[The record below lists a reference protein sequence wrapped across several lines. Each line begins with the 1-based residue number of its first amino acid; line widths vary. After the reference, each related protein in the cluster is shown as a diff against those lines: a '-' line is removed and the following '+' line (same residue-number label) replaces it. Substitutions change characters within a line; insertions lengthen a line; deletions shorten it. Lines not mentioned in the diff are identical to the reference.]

1 MVAIRAD
8 IKSLTKLYTVEEYL
22 ELEKSSEVRHEYHYG
37 KLIEMPGEAKNAN
50 RIARN
55 ILLNWNAKLENQGF
69 EIFTHDVKAE
79 VIHRNIYRYPDLV
92 VAPESDDDDKYII
105 KQPVIMVEVASDG
118 SWKTDTGLKLKEYT
132 ALSTLKYYFIVSQ
145 EEMFIQMCVRDEDNK
160 RWTFE
165 FFEEE
170 NEVINIPAFNLTIS
184 LSDIYNKVKFDTEK
198 KVQ

>member
-1 MVAIRAD
+1 MVAVRAHTEN
-8 IKSLTKLYTVEEYL
+8 LTKLYTVEEYI
-22 ELEKSSEVRHEYHYG
+22 ELEKNSEVRHEYYYG

-55 ILLNWNAKLENQGF
+55 ILLNWNEKLEKQGY

-79 VIHRNIYRYPDLV
+79 VKKQYVYRYPDLV
-92 VAPESDDDDKYII
+92 VAPESDNEDKYTI
-105 KQPVIMVEVASDG
+105 KQPVIMVEVASEG

-132 ALSTLKYYFIVSQ
+132 ALATLKYYFIVSQ
-145 EEMFIQMCVRDEDNK
+145 EEMLVQMCVRDDDN

-165 FFEEE
+165 FFEED
-170 NEVINIPAFNLTIS
+170 NEVINLPAFNLTIL
-184 LSDIYNKVKFDTEK
+184 LSEIYNKVKFDVEK

>member
-1 MVAIRAD
+1 MVAVRAH
-8 IKSLTKLYTVEEYL
+8 IENLTKLYTVEEYI
-22 ELEKSSEVRHEYHYG
+22 ELEKNSEVRHEYYYG

-50 RIARN
+50 RIAMN
-55 ILLNWNAKLENQGF
+55 IFRKWVDNLEKQGY

-79 VIHRNIYRYPDLV
+79 VKKQSVYRYPDLV
-92 VAPESDDDDKYII
+92 VAPESDDEDKYTI
-105 KQPVIMVEVASDG
+105 KQPVIMVEVASEG

-145 EEMFIQMCVRDEDNK
+145 EEMLVQMCVRDDDN

-165 FFEEE
+165 FFEED
-170 NEVINIPAFNLTIS
+170 NEVINLPAFNLTIS
-184 LSDIYNKVKFDTEK
+184 LSEIYNKVKFDVEK